1 MSKTSYTF
9 NVLQATAAVASL
21 AIIMWSLGFPTL
33 QFAQAAN
40 VTTFSNTLSD
50 SAPSVVSDHT
60 IEFVTPTG
68 VAAGEVISLTFD
80 ATFTG
85 IAALDFEDLDLEID
99 GTDVTLAAAPSGAT
113 WGATTSA
120 TGITFTSGTGTVGAG
135 ETVEIQIGLNADFG
149 IAGGAQI
156 TNPAKVLAAGSG
168 DSYEINLIAGAS
180 DSGETRIVIID
191 AVTVTATVDTIFTFT
206 VAGTA
211 AGTAVNGIGA
221 DQTGGATTAT
231 EIPFGELEADTA
243 STAAQALTVS
253 TNAANGFVV
262 TVTADQQ
269 LTSSNGADIDGFA
282 DGDFTS
288 TPAAWASPSGSLG
301 AENEAGH
308 WALSSNDD
316 TLGPL
321 SDTDVYSGGDNFVSA
336 STTPVEVFRH
346 DGPADATNAGEGT
359 AEVLYKVEVTSLQE
373 AAEDYTATLT
383 YVATP
388 VF

>member
-1 MSKTSYTF
+1 MSRTKYAFT
-9 NVLQATAAVASL
+9 VLQATALVASL

-40 VTTFSNTLSD
+40 VTTFSNTLTD

-68 VAAGEVISLTFD
+68 VAAGETITLTFD
-80 ATFTG
+80 AAFTG
-85 IAALDFEDLDLEID
+85 ISALDFADLDLNINGVEA
-99 GTDVTLAAAPSGAT
+99 TLAAAPSGAT

-120 TGITFTSGTGTVGAG
+120 TGITFTSDTGTVGAG
-135 ETVEIQIGLNADFG
+135 QEVIIQIGLNAD
-149 IAGGAQI
+149 GGDTQI
-156 TNPAKVLAAGSG
+156 TNPATAGV
-168 DSYEINLIAGAS
+168 SYEINVSAGAD
-180 DSGETRIVIID
+180 DSGETRVAIVD

-206 VAGTA
+206 VTGTA
-211 AGTAVNGIGA
+211 AGTDVNGVLG
-221 DQTGGATTAT
+221 DETGGPTTAT
-231 EIPFGELEADTA
+231 TIPFGELEADTA
-243 STAAQALTVS
+243 STAAQSLEVS

-262 TVTADQQ
+262 TVAVDQQ

-282 DGDFTS
+282 DGAFTS
-288 TPAAWASPSGSLG
+288 TPAAWAPPGGSLG

-308 WALSSNDD
+308 WGLSSNDT
-316 TLGPL
+316 TLTSGL
-321 SDTDVYSGGDNFVSA
+321 TDLYSGGANFVSA

-346 DGPADATNAGEGT
+346 DGPADATVAGQGT
-359 AEVLYKVEVTSLQE
+359 ADVLFKIEITALQE
-373 AAEDYTATLT
+373 AADDYTATLT